1 MQISAVIITYN
12 EEENIERC
20 IRSLDGIVKEIIVV
34 DSFSSDKTVE
44 IAKSNGAVVFQ
55 NKFKGYSD
63 QKNFGI
69 SKCSSNF
76 ILSLDA
82 DECLSEN
89 LQISIKDVLKNKH
102 ADAYEMNRK
111 NNYLGQW
118 INYCGWYPDKKVRLF
133 DKKKAKWNDNYV
145 HEKVALNAGA
155 IIGFLDG
162 DILHY
167 SIKDQAHHYRTID
180 RYSTLYAQM
189 MHDKGK
195 RGFVYIGVIKAMVKF
210 LKLYFLKLGIL
221 DGLNGWRICKASAY
235 SIYLRNKKCKDL
247 YHGKV

>member
-20 IRSLDGIVKEIIVV
+20 ISSIEGIVKEIIVI

-44 IAKSNGAVVFQ
+44 LAKSKGAIIFQ

-82 DECLSEN
+82 DECLSKN
-89 LQISIKDVLKNKH
+89 LQISIKNILRDNK

-111 NNYLGQW
+111 NNYIGQW

-133 DKKKAKWNDNYV
+133 DKNKAKWNDNYV
-145 HEKVALNAGA
+145 HEKVVLNDGA
-155 IIGFLDG
+155 TIGFLNG

-167 SIKDQAHHYRTID
+167 SIKDQSHHYNT
-180 RYSTLYAQM
+180 M
-189 MHDKGK
+189 KV
-195 RGFVYIGVIKAMVKF
+195 FVYN
-210 LKLYFLKLGIL
+210 Y
-221 DGLNGWRICKASAY
+221 
-235 SIYLRNKKCKDL
+235 
-247 YHGKV
+247 GKHRS

>member
-20 IRSLDGIVKEIIVV
+20 ISSIEGIVKEIIVI

-44 IAKSNGAVVFQ
+44 LAKSKGAIIFQ

-82 DECLSEN
+82 DECLSKN
-89 LQISIKDVLKNKH
+89 LQISIKNILRDNK

-111 NNYLGQW
+111 NNFIGQW

-133 DKKKAKWNDNYV
+133 DKNKAKWNDNYV
-145 HEKVALNAGA
+145 HEKVVLNDGA
-155 IIGFLDG
+155 TIGFLNG

-167 SIKDQAHHYRTID
+167 SIKDQSHHYNTID

-189 MHDKGK
+189 MHEEGK
-195 RGFVYIGVIKAMVKF
+195 RGFIYIGIIKAIVKF
-210 LKLYFLKLGIL
+210 IKLYFFKLGIL